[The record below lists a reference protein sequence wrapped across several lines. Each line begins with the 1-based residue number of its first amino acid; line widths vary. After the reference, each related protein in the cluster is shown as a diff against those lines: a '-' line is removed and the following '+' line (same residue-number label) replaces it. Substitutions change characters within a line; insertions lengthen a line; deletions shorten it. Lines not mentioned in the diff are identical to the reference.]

1 MNYTEY
7 ASKDMPQN
15 NGMNFFK
22 RNPIIPNINI
32 STSIELLSLFYRD
45 REAVEC
51 KNLTLSYK
59 QLIKYYHTISKA
71 FKELGVKK
79 GDIISICMDNY
90 IQGVAAFFACNVLGA
105 TATFLNSFAPL
116 SEIIEYVNEFES
128 PILIN
133 FNKTPETNDEIKKK
147 TKLRYIITL
156 GKKDVNSID
165 INNDYRISK
174 NENLINFN
182 TLGSIAYYQKDIIKS
197 IHSKKETAL
206 ILFTSGTTGKP
217 KSVVISNENILAAGI
232 YLKNSSNI
240 KNNKNDLK
248 TLVCVPFTYPYGF
261 ATSTLM
267 SLLSGR
273 CAILA
278 PDISK
283 DTISE
288 YLKKNPNMIFGSPA
302 LLELIMKNIPP
313 NQDLSSVNTF
323 ISGGDYLTPEA
334 NLRGVQ
340 FFKEHGANVEIGNGS
355 GNAETVSCGTN
366 PVGIEQRPETAGKI
380 LTGTKAIIVDP
391 DTLEEKKY
399 GEIGLMCV
407 SGKHVF
413 KGYYNDFKLTE
424 EAMFEK
430 NGIKYFKTGTIGFID
445 NEGYF
450 TITSRQSRFYI
461 NSSLNKVYCDKI
473 QNIICKLSEVKDCAV
488 VKVANNDALYVNKAY
503 IVLNDIYKND
513 NDIISK
519 IKAHCQNV
527 IEDKFGNK
535 YQLKDFEIPCYFEI
549 VSELPRKVGT
559 DKVDYSLLEEDA
571 KKELNVGMKRVLGRG
586 V

>member
-1 MNYTEY
+1 
-7 ASKDMPQN
+7 
-15 NGMNFFK
+15 
-22 RNPIIPNINI
+22 
-32 STSIELLSLFYRD
+32 
-45 REAVEC
+45 
-51 KNLTLSYK
+51 
-59 QLIKYYHTISKA
+59 
-71 FKELGVKK
+71 
-79 GDIISICMDNY
+79 
-90 IQGVAAFFACNVLGA
+90 
-105 TATFLNSFAPL
+105 
-116 SEIIEYVNEFES
+116 
-128 PILIN
+128 
-133 FNKTPETNDEIKKK
+133 
-147 TKLRYIITL
+147 
-156 GKKDVNSID
+156 
-165 INNDYRISK
+165 
-174 NENLINFN
+174 
-182 TLGSIAYYQKDIIKS
+182 
-197 IHSKKETAL
+197 
-206 ILFTSGTTGKP
+206 
-217 KSVVISNENILAAGI
+217 
-232 YLKNSSNI
+232 
-240 KNNKNDLK
+240 
-248 TLVCVPFTYPYGF
+248 
-261 ATSTLM
+261 M

-366 PVGIEQRPETAGKI
+366 PVGIEQRLETAGKI

>member
-1 MNYTEY
+1 
-7 ASKDMPQN
+7 
-15 NGMNFFK
+15 
-22 RNPIIPNINI
+22 
-32 STSIELLSLFYRD
+32 
-45 REAVEC
+45 
-51 KNLTLSYK
+51 
-59 QLIKYYHTISKA
+59 
-71 FKELGVKK
+71 
-79 GDIISICMDNY
+79 
-90 IQGVAAFFACNVLGA
+90 
-105 TATFLNSFAPL
+105 
-116 SEIIEYVNEFES
+116 
-128 PILIN
+128 
-133 FNKTPETNDEIKKK
+133 
-147 TKLRYIITL
+147 
-156 GKKDVNSID
+156 
-165 INNDYRISK
+165 
-174 NENLINFN
+174 
-182 TLGSIAYYQKDIIKS
+182 
-197 IHSKKETAL
+197 
-206 ILFTSGTTGKP
+206 
-217 KSVVISNENILAAGI
+217 
-232 YLKNSSNI
+232 
-240 KNNKNDLK
+240 
-248 TLVCVPFTYPYGF
+248 
-261 ATSTLM
+261 
-267 SLLSGR
+267 
-273 CAILA
+273 
-278 PDISK
+278 
-283 DTISE
+283 
-288 YLKKNPNMIFGSPA
+288 
-302 LLELIMKNIPP
+302 
-313 NQDLSSVNTF
+313 
-323 ISGGDYLTPEA
+323 
-334 NLRGVQ
+334 
-340 FFKEHGANVEIGNGS
+340 
-355 GNAETVSCGTN
+355 
-366 PVGIEQRPETAGKI
+366 
-380 LTGTKAIIVDP
+380 
-391 DTLEEKKY
+391 
-399 GEIGLMCV
+399 MCV